1 MLYEIW
7 SLGYKPFE
15 TLATN
20 EVCVYNV
27 CTINVHIIY
36 MYVNVRLNVRQ

>member
-15 TLATN
+15 ELSGV
-20 EVCVYNV
+20 EVKSFLDVMASI
-27 CTINVHIIY
+27 TSIID
-36 MYVNVRLNVRQ
+36 NTKA